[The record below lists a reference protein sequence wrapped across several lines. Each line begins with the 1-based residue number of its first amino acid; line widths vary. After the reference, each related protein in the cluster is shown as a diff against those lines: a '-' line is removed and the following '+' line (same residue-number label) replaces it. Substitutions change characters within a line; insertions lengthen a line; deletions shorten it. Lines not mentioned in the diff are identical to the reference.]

1 MSSFPNT
8 VAEGRRSGKA
18 PEKSTFSLTC
28 SLLSQFLKEKR
39 ASADSTL
46 GIGGKM
52 EPKGISR
59 KFVKL
64 LVTRIADGGVVCLD
78 LEIPANTKALLGSLQ
93 NSDGALKLSA
103 SAMEFLPQLVQ
114 NPCIKKSRSPGPE
127 SPQLTI
133 FYAGKM
139 LVFDA
144 FPPEKATEVMEMATK
159 LASNNSGTEE
169 SPPSLPVTTEKLAV
183 SKMPQ
188 TNTSSETPKPG
199 NQGVGSDMRYPRRA
213 SLLKF
218 LEKRKERVNAR
229 GPYQMN
235 NLKPEG
241 SSSGG
246 EPEDQC
252 SKQFD
257 LNF

>member
-8 VAEGRRSGKA
+8 PSEARRSGRA
-18 PEKSTFSLTC
+18 PEKSTFSQTC

-46 GIGGKM
+46 GIGAKI
-52 EPKGISR
+52 EPR
-59 KFVKL
+59 
-64 LVTRIADGGVVCLD
+64 AC
-78 LEIPANTKALLGSLQ
+78 TKDLLGSLQ
-93 NSDGALKLSA
+93 NSDGALRLNA
-103 SAMEFLPQLVQ
+103 SAMDSLPQLVE
-114 NPCIKKSRSPGPE
+114 NPCIKKSSSPGPE

-159 LASNNSGTEE
+159 LASDSSGTEE
-169 SPPSLPVTTEKLAV
+169 SLPSGPVTTEKLAV
-183 SKMPQ
+183 PEVPQ
-188 TNTSSETPKPG
+188 KSPSSETPKPG

-229 GPYQMN
+229 GPYQIN
-235 NLKPEG
+235 NHKAEG

-252 SKQFD
+252 SKHFD
-257 LNF
+257 LNL

>member
-1 MSSFPNT
+1 MSSFSNT
-8 VAEGRRSGKA
+8 VSEARRSGKA
-18 PEKSTFSLTC
+18 PEKSSFSQTC

-39 ASADSTL
+39 ASGDSTL
-46 GIGGKM
+46 GMVGKM
-52 EPKGISR
+52 EPKAST
-59 KFVKL
+59 K
-64 LVTRIADGGVVCLD
+64 D
-78 LEIPANTKALLGSLQ
+78 LFGSLQ

-103 SAMEFLPQLVQ
+103 SAMDFLPQLVE
-114 NPCIKKSRSPGPE
+114 NPCIKKSNLSSSSVPE
-127 SPQLTI
+127 SPQMTI

-144 FPPEKATEVMEMATK
+144 FPPEKATEVMELATK
-159 LASNNSGTEE
+159 LASDTSGAEE
-169 SPPSLPVTTEKLAV
+169 TPPSGPVTTKELAEAKV
-183 SKMPQ
+183 PQ
-188 TNTSSETPKPG
+188 TNTSETPKLG
-199 NQGVGSDMRYPRRA
+199 SQGVGSDMRYPRRA

-218 LEKRKERVNAR
+218 LEKRKERVIAR

-235 NLKPEG
+235 NQKAEG

-257 LNF
+257 LNL